1 MKKVL
6 QELFWPH
13 FFWAPIPFKRYQNT
27 SRCGT
32 DWYKKGYAWSTY
44 SCLHFTQFPLLDL
57 SSRKAFF
64 LIRATIHFAGTAI
77 VKKKYCT
84 CSKVFSKYATQ
95 NFCFVDNAL
104 SVSSNSRH
112 ERLYLKPSQTTKI
125 EFIAKI
131 GNGF

>member
-27 SRCGT
+27 SRYGT

-77 VKKKYCT
+77 VKKNIVLAQKFLASMLHRISVLLIMLSQYL
-84 CSKVFSKYATQ
+84 AT
-95 NFCFVDNAL
+95 VAM
-104 SVSSNSRH
+104 RG
-112 ERLYLKPSQTTKI
+112 
-125 EFIAKI
+125 FI
-131 GNGF
+131 